1 MCEYSERVREVVLMA
16 LRYLKDEVLVAL
28 AQRPGLDTA
37 PGWLG
42 PGPGLA
48 PGLHQRQG
56 LGQGPASKK
65 GPGQATAQG
74 QGLGPGQELGP
85 RSGPF
90 MMSPSPPPPLSLSS
104 LLQCMGGLLQQLQA
118 VMDMV
123 EEDAGAWYR
132 QQVRGKRE
140 KY

>member
-1 MCEYSERVREVVLMA
+1 MA
-16 LRYLKDEVLVAL
+16 RRYLKDEVLVVL
-28 AQRPGLDTA
+28 AQGPGLGTALGPGLITA

-42 PGPGLA
+42 PG
-48 PGLHQRQG
+48 LHQRQG
-56 LGQGPASKK
+56 QGQGPARKK

-74 QGLGPGQELGP
+74 QGLGPGQGLAP
-85 RSGPF
+85 RQGSF
-90 MMSPSPPPPLSLSS
+90 MMSPPPPPPLSLSS

-123 EEDAGAWYR
+123 EVDAGAWYR